1 VYDVIIRDATIVQS
15 GRRLVADVAVQDGR
29 IAYVGGQPGGPGRE
43 EINAIGR
50 FLIPGIIDSDVSL
63 ETPSGADAA
72 LWARE
77 TSAVAV
83 RGVTTILHRPGR
95 PLDRAGWDALIDAS
109 KASHVT
115 VGWWATA
122 DLGSVEAAQE
132 RVDLG
137 QAVGLSFR
145 AGPGHAGLE
154 QLAEVHA
161 GGSSLLGLQAE
172 DPAVV
177 ASNRSRWKGH
187 PSPLHNDIHSPEA
200 SLAAARVIL
209 ELARARPDRRLHVH
223 QLSTSAELT
232 LFDPYRDEIPLSVG
246 VTPTHLFLSTDT
258 VDQQGG
264 LYKVDPAL
272 RPELDR
278 RALWNAVKRGRI
290 DTCASGHLPLRK
302 ADKAGPYSD
311 SPSGL
316 PSGEVLPSL
325 MLGAVKNAR
334 LSMERMVEMCCEAP
348 ARLFGLSSKGR
359 IAVGADAD
367 LLLFGEGETS
377 RLAERDLLGSAGW
390 SPFAGREVGSPP
402 LAVLVAGRIV
412 ARSGRLLDGVRPLAA
427 TSRAG

>member
-1 VYDVIIRDATIVQS
+1 MYDVIIRDATIVQS

-29 IAYVGGQPGGPGRE
+29 IAYVGTQPGGPGRE

-50 FLIPGIIDSDVSL
+50 FLIPGIIDSEVCL
-63 ETPSGADAA
+63 ESPAGGDAA

-83 RGVTTILHRPGR
+83 RGVTTILHRPAR
-95 PLDRAGWDALIDAS
+95 PLDPAGWTSLQQAARSSL
-109 KASHVT
+109 VT

-122 DLGSVEAAQE
+122 DLDSASAAQE
-132 RVDLG
+132 RVDQG
-137 QAVGLSFR
+137 QAVGVSFR
-145 AGPGHAGLE
+145 VGEGHASLD
-154 QLAEVHA
+154 QLAQLHA
-161 GGSSLLGLQAE
+161 LGSCLLGLQAE

-177 ASNRSRWKGH
+177 ATNRARWKGH

-200 SLAAARVIL
+200 SLSAARVIL
-209 ELARARPDRRLHVH
+209 QLARARPDRRLHIH
-223 QLSTSAELT
+223 QVSTSAELT
-232 LFDPYRDEIPLSVG
+232 LFDPYRDEIPLTFG

-264 LYKVDPAL
+264 LHKVDPAL
-272 RPELDR
+272 RPEMDR

-290 DTCASGHLPLRK
+290 DICASGHFPLRK
-302 ADKAGPYSD
+302 SDKAGPYAD

-348 ARLFGLSSKGR
+348 ARLFGLPDKGR

-367 LLLFGEGETS
+367 MLLFSEGETA
-377 RLAERDLLGSAGW
+377 RLNERDLLGSAGW

-402 LAVLVAGRIV
+402 LAVLVGGRIV
-412 ARSGRLLDGVRPLAA
+412 ARSGRLLDGVMPSA
-427 TSRAG
+427 RAG